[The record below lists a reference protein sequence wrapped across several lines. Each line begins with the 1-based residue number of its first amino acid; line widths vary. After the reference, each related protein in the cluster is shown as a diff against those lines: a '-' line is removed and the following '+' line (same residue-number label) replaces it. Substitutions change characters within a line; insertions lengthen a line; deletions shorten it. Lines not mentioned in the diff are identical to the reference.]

1 MSRTYESVVIF
12 DPTLTEKQIEDR
24 VERFRGTLSGG
35 DRDAA
40 ERGIFEVNHWG
51 KRKLA
56 YPIQKKEQ
64 GIYAVL
70 RFEAEPEAVKEY
82 DRIARLDEMVMRQLT
97 VVNPP
102 EVAAPA
108 GKSAESGEEE

>member
-24 VERFRGTLSGG
+24 VERFRGALAG
-35 DRDAA
+35 DRD
-40 ERGIFEVNHWG
+40 GSFEVNHWG

-64 GIYAVL
+64 GIYSVL
-70 RFEAEPEAVKEY
+70 RFEADPEAVKEY
-82 DRIARLDEMVMRQLT
+82 DRIVRLDEMVLRQLT

-102 EVAAPA
+102 EVAASA
-108 GKSAESGEEE
+108 GESESADSGEEE